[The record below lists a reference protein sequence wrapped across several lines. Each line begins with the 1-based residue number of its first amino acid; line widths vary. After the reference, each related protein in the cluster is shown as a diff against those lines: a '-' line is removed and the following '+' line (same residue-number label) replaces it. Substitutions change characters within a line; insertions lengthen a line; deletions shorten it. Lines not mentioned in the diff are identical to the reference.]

1 MLRQAARANL
11 YDAWLALSLRPTA
24 PENRRRQHRLK
35 GDFASVSV
43 HGVWRDQWQY
53 EVTAAGRI
61 WYVVDDEKR
70 LVWVTLASASHPKG
84 TE

>member
-11 YDAWLALSLRPTA
+11 YDAW
-24 PENRRRQHRLK
+24 
-35 GDFASVSV
+35 
-43 HGVWRDQWQY
+43 GVWRDQWQC